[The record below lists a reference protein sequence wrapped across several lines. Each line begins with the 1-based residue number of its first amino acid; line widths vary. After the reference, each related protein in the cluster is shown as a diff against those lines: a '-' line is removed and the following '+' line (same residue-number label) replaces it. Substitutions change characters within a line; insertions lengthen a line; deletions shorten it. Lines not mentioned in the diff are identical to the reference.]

1 MEGVNPT
8 GIEIGSGTYGR
19 VFEVDYE
26 GTVCAAKE
34 LHRSVAD
41 LLDEETFLSY
51 CHICST
57 IHHPH
62 IIQFLGLIR
71 SYIAIIM
78 IAGI

>member
-34 LHRSVAD
+34 LHKPMA
-41 LLDEETFLSY
+41 DEETFLSY

-57 IHHPH
+57 IHHPR
-62 IIQFLGLIR
+62 IIQFLGLIH
-71 SYIAIIM
+71 SYICVIVIKY
-78 IAGI
+78 GST